1 MKRKTKN
8 KLKKIGKNSVLL
20 AKKIGTSIKTAYE
33 KRQENYWKPANVK
46 RRKIKAK
53 ARAERMKRMADN
65 IDKVNEEALHGF

>member
-8 KLKKIGKNSVLL
+8 KIKKIGKNSVLI
-20 AKKIGTSIKTAYE
+20 AKKIGTSIKAAHD
-33 KRQENYWKPANVK
+33 KRQENYWKPENVK

-53 ARAERMKRMADN
+53 ARAERMKRIADN